1 VASRWLPSSIVVII
15 GGETTSER
23 DDRLCLVVG
32 SYY

>member
-15 GGETTSER
+15 GDEITSER